1 MNANSYLAIRKINV
15 KCEVSMNWKLYLDDI
30 RHPSVSDYVIAKN
43 VKEAK
48 TLILQKGFPTHISF
62 DHDLGLDENG
72 VLLETGYDFAKW
84 IVETDQSGEVIIP
97 EDFTFTVH
105 SANPIG
111 AQNISGLLANYLEH
125 KKHDASFNAYIVSIV
140 SL

>member
-1 MNANSYLAIRKINV
+1 
-15 KCEVSMNWKLYLDDI
+15 MNWKLYLDDI

-43 VKEAK
+43 VEEAK

-84 IVETDQSGEVIIP
+84 IVEVDQSGEVIIAMN
-97 EDFTFTVH
+97 FTFTVH

-111 AQNISGLLANYLEH
+111 VQNISSLLANYLGH
-125 KKHDASFNAYIVSIV
+125 KKHDASFNDCIVSIV